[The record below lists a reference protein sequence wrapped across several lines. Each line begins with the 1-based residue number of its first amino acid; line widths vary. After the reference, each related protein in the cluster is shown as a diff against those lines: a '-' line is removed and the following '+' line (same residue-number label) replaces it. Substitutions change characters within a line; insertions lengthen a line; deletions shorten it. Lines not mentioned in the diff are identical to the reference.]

1 MRHFLIPE
9 KATTITVQTV
19 TKQDVTESIPPN
31 PVAPQGVYAVTDA
44 DGRQYYTSFE
54 EKEWRCPSCGK
65 LDDGTP
71 MIGCDGDCEG
81 RFFFYMKHRGPR
93 SNKKYRFKFIIN

>member
-1 MRHFLIPE
+1 M
-9 KATTITVQTV
+9 QTV
-19 TKQDVTESIPPN
+19 TKQDVTETIPPN

-81 RFFFYMKHRGPR
+81 
-93 SNKKYRFKFIIN
+93 NLKF